1 MKRRIL
7 SIITALALC
16 LSLCPTWALA
26 AEADPALCPHHR
38 EHTEDCGYTAPAEGQ
53 PCGHEHTAEC
63 YALEVL
69 PDTESGDDYEI
80 GADTENLLD
89 CQHTHDS
96 ECGYAQADPG
106 QPCGYE
112 CRICPIEDLIAALP
126 DKVTEDNAEDVR
138 GQLDEIL
145 ALFSVLTEDE
155 QEQIDL
161 SRCYALQGALDEAN
175 APMLAAEGAVTIT
188 DKIGNAVTLKDGKYY
203 TVNSGS
209 VGGVTEQD
217 TAPEGNVCY
226 LTYANGVLTAYHPNT
241 ILYGTVSVTSDLTV
255 KSEPQGGGLVLVGS
269 TAPVLSLN
277 SHTLTLDSATSLN
290 VQVVFPPSDC
300 AVEGG
305 TIQYS
310 PQSASALISINNMFG
325 LAAKDLTVQNA
336 ANVQISGNTNSGGVV
351 ENLTVIN
358 SSVAVRQGSSSN
370 PTIVVENQITTDTPV
385 LLQRPDIESESGE
398 LITEAIAAADGKIWA
413 YGGEAPTDEL
423 DINDA
428 VTANTCWKAGDGMI
442 YYEPA
447 GDGGAARLTLDNA
460 SYEGNVYVSADS
472 VEVVLTGGNQIGMIY
487 ADKATLTGSGSFTG
501 MIDVNKN
508 GFINNSS
515 GKLNAMVILKEA
527 LIKANKSQ
535 ANRQR

>member
-1 MKRRIL
+1 MKRRII

-26 AEADPALCPHHR
+26 AEADPALCKHHPA
-38 EHTEDCGYTAPAEGQ
+38 HTEECGYIAPSEGQ
-53 PCGHEHTAEC
+53 PCGHEHTDEC
-63 YALEVL
+63 YTLGVL
-69 PDTESGDDYEI
+69 PDADGSNPYEI

-188 DKIGNAVTLKDGKYY
+188 DKNGNAVTLKDGKYY
-203 TVNSGS
+203 TVNSGP

-241 ILYGTVSVTSDLTV
+241 IIYGTVSVTSDLTV

-290 VQVVFPPSDC
+290 VQVVFPLSDC

-358 SSVAVRQGSSSN
+358 SSVAVQQGSSSN

-385 LLQRPDIESESGE
+385 LLQRRNIESESGE

-428 VTANTCWKAGDGMI
+428 VTANT
-442 YYEPA
+442 
-447 GDGGAARLTLDNA
+447 
-460 SYEGNVYVSADS
+460 
-472 VEVVLTGGNQIGMIY
+472 
-487 ADKATLTGSGSFTG
+487 
-501 MIDVNKN
+501 
-508 GFINNSS
+508 
-515 GKLNAMVILKEA
+515 
-527 LIKANKSQ
+527 
-535 ANRQR
+535 